1 MSRELKALDSVTL
14 VHPRDSEKQQADNQK
29 HTRDNGEI
37 RRPGVYLRMDAFMK
51 GWMQSSPL
59 DLMLLQ
65 SGSQLSLNIHVNFK

>member
-37 RRPGVYLRMDAFMK
+37 RRPGVYLGVDGCFYEGMDAE
-51 GWMQSSPL
+51 
-59 DLMLLQ
+59 
-65 SGSQLSLNIHVNFK
+65 LSFRFNAAPKWESIKTEHSC